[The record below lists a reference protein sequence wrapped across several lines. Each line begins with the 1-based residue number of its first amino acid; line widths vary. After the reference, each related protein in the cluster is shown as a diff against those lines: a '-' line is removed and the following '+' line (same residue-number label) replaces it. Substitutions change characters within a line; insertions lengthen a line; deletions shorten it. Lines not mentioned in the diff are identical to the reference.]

1 MQIIS
6 YYFGVNGKPRFL
18 SMSLYMKLHTV
29 VKSTVLYIHVQNRES
44 QYIVTHFAL
53 SQLVLITLNSIK
65 KLANGTYKKCHT
77 EPLVVCQADRRR
89 LTFISE

>member
-18 SMSLYMKLHTV
+18 STSLYIKLHTV

-53 SQLVLITLNSIK
+53 SQLVLITLYSIK
-65 KLANGTYKKCHT
+65 KLANGTYKKC
-77 EPLVVCQADRRR
+77 VA
-89 LTFISE
+89 ISN

>member
-29 VKSTVLYIHVQNRES
+29 VKSTVLLSYFFVKKYLLVGASGMLWAVQ
-44 QYIVTHFAL
+44 
-53 SQLVLITLNSIK
+53 
-65 KLANGTYKKCHT
+65 
-77 EPLVVCQADRRR
+77 
-89 LTFISE
+89 